1 METATIAHR
10 SLPRLPSETSDRFP
24 IKCHRGFGY
33 FRVSERPRNSFGR
46 LSARFSDCGNQK
58 YCVLPRKETKKK
70 EKEKSSEIKSVRKK
84 LKLIK
89 RLSSDLSLFS
99 LEAFGKENASS
110 LMNEEEIS
118 EAVEVLQAQLLQLRS
133 EQKELKRVMKEKKA
147 QIKTTMKQRKVK
159 CNSGSSSSSS
169 SSSSSES
176 GDSDNGEVIDMI
188 PLRSNILKL
197 SENIEVQKEIIVP
210 TVAKP
215 ATSLI
220 QQDKLE
226 ACCYRSGGEC
236 RNLNCWSNDQSYGIV
251 EGTTTTKIK
260 RIEVCMGGKCK
271 KLGAG
276 ALLEEFERKAGAEC
290 DVSMCKCMGKCRDGP
305 NLRVSNCHDGDSAIG
320 IQGYA
325 KPSINSLCIG
335 VGLEDVDMI
344 LANILGKDMNN
355 NCMMAPS

>member
-1 METATIAHR
+1 M
-10 SLPRLPSETSDRFP
+10 
-24 IKCHRGFGY
+24 
-33 FRVSERPRNSFGR
+33 
-46 LSARFSDCGNQK
+46 
-58 YCVLPRKETKKK
+58 
-70 EKEKSSEIKSVRKK
+70 
-84 LKLIK
+84 
-89 RLSSDLSLFS
+89 
-99 LEAFGKENASS
+99 
-110 LMNEEEIS
+110 
-118 EAVEVLQAQLLQLRS
+118 LQAQLLQLRS
-133 EQKELKRVMKEKKA
+133 EQKELKRMMKEKKA
-147 QIKTTMKQRKVK
+147 QIKTTMKQRKGNRK
-159 CNSGSSSSSS
+159 SRSS

-176 GDSDNGEVIDMI
+176 SDSDNGDVIDTI

-210 TVAKP
+210 ALAKS

-226 ACCYRSGGEC
+226 DCCFRSGGEC
-236 RNLNCWSNDQSYGIV
+236 RNLNGRSNDQGYGIV
-251 EGTTTTKIK
+251 ERTTTTRTK

-290 DVSMCKCMGKCRDGP
+290 HVSMSKCMGKCRDGP
-305 NLRVSNCHDGDSAIG
+305 NLRVSNSHDGDSAIR

-344 LANILGKDMNN
+344 LANILGKDMYDGSFLTI
-355 NCMMAPS
+355 AHPFYYSLDSSAET